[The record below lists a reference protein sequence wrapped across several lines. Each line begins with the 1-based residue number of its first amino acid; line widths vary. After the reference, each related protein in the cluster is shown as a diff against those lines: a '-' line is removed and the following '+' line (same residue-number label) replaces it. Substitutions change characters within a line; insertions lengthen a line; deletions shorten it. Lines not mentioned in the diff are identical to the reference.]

1 MFQQKHSKV
10 TLKRKN
16 MIMIM
21 GDHIY
26 LEAAVSL
33 TMKKNQINNVN
44 HLKREAPTLS
54 ILMNEITES
63 KLTA

>member
-16 MIMIM
+16 MIL

-33 TMKKNQINNVN
+33 TMKKNQNNNVN
-44 HLKREAPTLS
+44 HLKREALTLS

>member
-16 MIMIM
+16 MIM

-26 LEAAVSL
+26 LEAAV

-54 ILMNEITES
+54 IFDE
-63 KLTA
+63 

>member
-1 MFQQKHSKV
+1 MFQQKRSKV

-16 MIMIM
+16 MIM

-44 HLKREAPTLS
+44 HLKREASTLS
-54 ILMNEITES
+54 IFDE
-63 KLTA
+63 

>member
-10 TLKRKN
+10 TLRRKN
-16 MIMIM
+16 MIM

-33 TMKKNQINNVN
+33 TMKKNQINNAN
-44 HLKREAPTLS
+44 HLKSEAPTLS
-54 ILMNEITES
+54 IFDE
-63 KLTA
+63 

>member
-1 MFQQKHSKV
+1 VPSSIHGKMFQQKRSKV

-16 MIMIM
+16 MIM

-44 HLKREAPTLS
+44 HLKTEASNFS
-54 ILMNEITES
+54 IFDE
-63 KLTA
+63 

>member
-1 MFQQKHSKV
+1 MFQQKRSKV

-16 MIMIM
+16 MIM

-44 HLKREAPTLS
+44 HLKTEASNFS
-54 ILMNEITES
+54 IFDE
-63 KLTA
+63 